1 MIYKEKITFFQTFN
15 LYLQNFQSTIIFL
28 FFVRVFFEPI
38 YFIHTYY
45 IYNKLGKEKP
55 FKKPLQDID
64 FPAASPILEQPPPN
78 DDSITD
84 NTTITNPQNS
94 TSSHLL
100 SHQKT
105 GSS

>member
-1 MIYKEKITFFQTFN
+1 MNQFTLYKYIE
-15 LYLQNFQSTIIFL
+15 LYI
-28 FFVRVFFEPI
+28 P
-38 YFIHTYY
+38 TYL
-45 IYNKLGKEKP
+45 LGKEKP

-64 FPAASPILEQPPPN
+64 FPAASPILEQPPPQN

-84 NTTITNPQNS
+84 NTTTNPQN
-94 TSSHLL
+94 SSHLL